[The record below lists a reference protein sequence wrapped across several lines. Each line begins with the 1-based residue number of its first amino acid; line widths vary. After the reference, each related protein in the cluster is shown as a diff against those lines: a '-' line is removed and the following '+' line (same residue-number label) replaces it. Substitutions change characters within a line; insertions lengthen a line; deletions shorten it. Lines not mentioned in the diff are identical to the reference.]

1 MQLCWPRY
9 GTYYHIVGMGT
20 VGWVFLFA
28 INVAGS
34 VDSKHRQKHVC
45 RGQLT
50 MMSSFMNKSH
60 SDGDGIYFGYGMV
73 WWGDDDQVI
82 YVVTK
87 DNTTVLMWSRS

>member
-1 MQLCWPRY
+1 
-9 GTYYHIVGMGT
+9 MGT